1 MSAEDTDNKSFV
13 AVFEAYD
20 RARNAISELGGK
32 GYESGGLSVVGLDPA
47 IGCMAQS
54 AAVMIPG
61 FGPLMLVGPVVSWII
76 EAMQVPVNVQG
87 LSALG
92 SGLVSR
98 GVSRIQ
104 ARRYEVWVKA
114 GKVLLI
120 GSGSQQQVRAT
131 CEQLKRLRPVS
142 IEIQSAPPE
151 PMMPAA

>member
-1 MSAEDTDNKSFV
+1 MSAENTDNKSFV

-20 RARNAISELGGK
+20 RARDAITELGSK
-32 GYESGGLSVVGLDPA
+32 GYDAGGFSIVGLDPA
-47 IGCMAQS
+47 IGCMAQA

-61 FGPLMLVGPVVSWII
+61 FGPLMVVGPAIDWVM

-98 GVSRIQ
+98 GVPRIQ
-104 ARRYEVWVKA
+104 ARKYEVWVKA

-120 GSGSQQQVRAT
+120 GSGSHQQVRAA
-131 CEQLKRLRPVS
+131 CEQLKLLRPIS

-151 PMMPAA
+151 PMTPAA

>member
-1 MSAEDTDNKSFV
+1 MSAENTDNKSFV

-20 RARNAISELGGK
+20 RARNAIAELGSK
-32 GYESGGLSVVGLDPA
+32 GHESGGFSIVGLDPA
-47 IGCMAQS
+47 IGCMAQA

-61 FGPLMLVGPVVSWII
+61 FGPLMVVGPAIDWVM

-98 GVSRIQ
+98 GVPRIQ
-104 ARRYEVWVKA
+104 ARKYEVWVKA

-120 GSGSQQQVRAT
+120 GSGSHQQVRAA
-131 CEQLKRLRPVS
+131 CEQLKLLRPVS

-151 PMMPAA
+151 PMTPAA

>member
-1 MSAEDTDNKSFV
+1 MSAENNDNKSFV

-20 RARNAISELGGK
+20 RARDAITELGSK
-32 GYESGGLSVVGLDPA
+32 GHESGGLSIVGLNPA
-47 IGCMAQS
+47 IGGMAKA

-61 FGPLMLVGPVVSWII
+61 FGPLMVAGPVVGWII
-76 EAMQVPVNVQG
+76 DAMEIPVNVQG

-92 SGLVSR
+92 SGLVSQ

-104 ARRYEVWVKA
+104 ARKYEVWVKA

-120 GSGSQQQVRAT
+120 GSGSQQQVRAA
-131 CEQLKRLRPVS
+131 CEQLKLLKPLS

-151 PMMPAA
+151 PMTPAA

>member
-1 MSAEDTDNKSFV
+1 MSAENTDNKSFV

-20 RARNAISELGGK
+20 RARNAITDLGSK
-32 GYESGGLSVVGLDPA
+32 GHESGGFSIVGLDPA
-47 IGCMAQS
+47 IGCMAQA

-61 FGPLMLVGPVVSWII
+61 FGPLMVVGPAVDWVM

-98 GVSRIQ
+98 GVPRIQ
-104 ARRYEVWVKA
+104 ARKYEVWVKA

-120 GSGSQQQVRAT
+120 GSGSHQQVRAA
-131 CEQLKRLRPVS
+131 CEQLKLLRPVS
-142 IEIQSAPPE
+142 IEIQAAPPE
-151 PMMPAA
+151 PMTPAA

>member
-1 MSAEDTDNKSFV
+1 MSAENTDNKSFV
-13 AVFEAYD
+13 AVFEVYD
-20 RARNAISELGGK
+20 RARNAITELGSK
-32 GYESGGLSVVGLDPA
+32 GHESGGFSIVGLDPA
-47 IGCMAQS
+47 IGCMAQA

-61 FGPLMLVGPVVSWII
+61 FGPLMVVGPAVDWVM

-98 GVSRIQ
+98 GVPRIQ
-104 ARRYEVWVKA
+104 ARKYEVWVKA

-120 GSGSQQQVRAT
+120 GSGSHQQVRAA
-131 CEQLKRLRPVS
+131 CEQLKLLRPVS

-151 PMMPAA
+151 PMTPAA